1 MSGIQ
6 IPESNSESRI
16 LERLATLQALVE
28 MLRADVLKLS
38 KRLKKAKK

>member
-1 MSGIQ
+1 MSDQ
-6 IPESNSESRI
+6 NSVM

-28 MLRADVLKLS
+28 MLRADVQKLS